1 MEAEVSRQLVEDLL
15 TSFLNSALGLELHVN
30 IDKLERLPPNHRERL
45 QATAVEPIV
54 WVAWQ
59 TSLGVVAATGRYD
72 RDQSLCLG
80 AHVMLID
87 WWIPPNTHHSSW
99 WRANPKHPTE
109 WTAGRARP

>member
-1 MEAEVSRQLVEDLL
+1 MEAEVSRRLVEDLL
-15 TSFLNSALGLELHVN
+15 TSFLISALGLELHVN

-45 QATAVEPIV
+45 QAIAVEPIV

-59 TSLGVVAATGRYD
+59 TGLGVVAATGRYD

-99 WRANPKHPTE
+99 WRANPKRATE